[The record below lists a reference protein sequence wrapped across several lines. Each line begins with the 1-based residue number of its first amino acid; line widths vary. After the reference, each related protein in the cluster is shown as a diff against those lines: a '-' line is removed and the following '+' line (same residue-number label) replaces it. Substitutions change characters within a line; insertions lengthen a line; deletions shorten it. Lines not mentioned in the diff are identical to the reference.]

1 MKNAVQLIAYRNK
14 KAESMNTLIGLV
26 AMCIG
31 IFIILRGGGIGTG
44 ILVLIAG
51 GVVAI
56 FSFVTFL
63 DRKPVVIISDS
74 GLWARHA
81 ASEVIPWEAISETRI
96 KAIPRGGT
104 FIEIYLNGKHGF
116 DFEVSGL
123 NQPATLIYR
132 SICDRIPS
140 NDGME

>member
-1 MKNAVQLIAYRNK
+1 MKNAAQLIAYRSK
-14 KAESMNTLIGLV
+14 RAESINTLIGLV

-31 IFIILRGGGIGTG
+31 IFIILRGNGIGTG
-44 ILVLIAG
+44 ILVLITG

-63 DRKPVVIISDS
+63 DRKPVVVISDS

-81 ASEVIPWEAISETRI
+81 ASEVIPWEAISEARI

-104 FIEIYLNGKHGF
+104 FIEIHLDGKHGF

-123 NQPATLIYR
+123 NQPAMLIYR
-132 SICDRIPS
+132 NICSRIQS
-140 NDGME
+140 FDGME